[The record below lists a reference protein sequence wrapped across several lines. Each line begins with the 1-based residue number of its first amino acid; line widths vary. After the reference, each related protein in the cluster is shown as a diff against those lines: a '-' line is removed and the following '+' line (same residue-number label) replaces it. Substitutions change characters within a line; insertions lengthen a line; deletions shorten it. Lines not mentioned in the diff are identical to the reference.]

1 MAWMFSDTPLATGR
15 SWLRD
20 CEQSESFGRLCEW
33 FASRIFTVVGD
44 FPHLT
49 LWKEK
54 MMSTQ
59 TCGTTNEQKQSCE
72 VPKEEQKQADEKK
85 SCCG

>member
-1 MAWMFSDTPLATGR
+1 MAWMFSATPLATGR

-44 FPHLT
+44 FPQLT
-49 LWKEK
+49 SLKGENDEYADLWH
-54 MMSTQ
+54 
-59 TCGTTNEQKQSCE
+59 
-72 VPKEEQKQADEKK
+72 DE
-85 SCCG
+85 